1 LKQVDFMKKYYA
13 VVRGRR
19 PGIYGQWSGESGA
32 QAQVSGYAS
41 ARYKGFSTL
50 EEAQQW
56 YRDQAGAEAKLF
68 GLRSTPEPLALDS
81 KAQSAGS
88 GSSVPDGAV
97 IIYTDGASL
106 GNPGPGGYGIVLI
119 NKGVRRELSGG
130 YRRTTNNRME
140 LMACIKALQAL
151 KKDDRAVLFSDSRY
165 MINGISKGWA
175 QRWRRNG
182 WMRSPTQPAENADL
196 WSELLDLLDSRNVE
210 FRWVR
215 GHAGTP
221 ENERCDQLAVQAAQ
235 KKNLPA
241 DDGYESQRP
250 RRISPSNRR
259 TQRD

>member
-1 LKQVDFMKKYYA
+1 MKKFYA
-13 VVRGRR
+13 VARGRR
-19 PGIYGQWSGESGA
+19 PGIYGQWSGEKGA
-32 QAQVSGYAS
+32 QAQVSGYAN

-50 EEAQQW
+50 EEARQW
-56 YRDQAGAEAKLF
+56 YRDQAGVEAKLY
-68 GLRSTPEPLALDS
+68 GIRSTSQLGGLESKTQLTPSLAAIPEDA
-81 KAQSAGS
+81 
-88 GSSVPDGAV
+88 
-97 IIYTDGASL
+97 IMIYTDGASL
-106 GNPGPGGYGIVLI
+106 GNPGPGGYGIVWI
-119 NKGVRRELSGG
+119 RKGDRQERSGG

-140 LMACIKALQAL
+140 LIACIKALQGL
-151 KKDDRAVLFSDSRY
+151 KKTDRAVLFSDSRY
-165 MINGISKGWA
+165 LINAISKGWA

-196 WSELLDLLDSRNVE
+196 WAELLDLLDSHEVE

-250 RRISPSNRR
+250 SRVSPPDRRR
-259 TQRD
+259 QRE

>member
-1 LKQVDFMKKYYA
+1 MKQYYA

-32 QAQVSGYAS
+32 QGQVSGYAN

-68 GLRSTPEPLALDS
+68 GLRPTPKLLVLDS
-81 KAQSAGS
+81 KGQPSES
-88 GSSVPDGAV
+88 GAAVPDGMV

-119 NKGVRRELSGG
+119 SKGDRRELSGG
-130 YRRTTNNRME
+130 YQRTTNNRME

-151 KKDDRAVLFSDSRY
+151 EKTDRAVLYSDSRY
-165 MINGISKGWA
+165 LINAISKGWA
-175 QRWRRNG
+175 RRWRRNG
-182 WMRSPTQPAENADL
+182 WMRSATQPAENADL
-196 WSELLDLLDSRNVE
+196 WAELLDLLDSHEVE

-221 ENERCDQLAVQAAQ
+221 ENERCDQLAVQAAR

-250 RRISPSNRR
+250 RRISPPNRR
-259 TQRD
+259 SQRD